1 MSSLQIISVPV
12 VSIRQMRKHDLIVF
26 DRKQTHKEKSSRV
39 YPDTKYRRRSAS
51 CFSSFRSSLFLCQSR
66 QAPVDLFLFLL
77 LLLSRVR
84 LVKCIDL
91 RRLDF
96 FRCRVCGVSLSLSL
110 RVVNV
115 VLVGLLNVSN
125 LRVSVFFLLLLVN
138 VCFFSIISLF
148 FIVLLLYFK
157 CLTFSFDFLLFRKI
171 TPRARLRRK
180 THTHTYTTNQVE
192 IQPSLNTDRFIPS
205 LLGCVFLLL
214 LLNRTFSRIDL
225 VIMRQARE

>member
-77 LLLSRVR
+77 LSRVR

-125 LRVSVFFLLLLVN
+125 LRVSVFF
-138 VCFFSIISLF
+138 
-148 FIVLLLYFK
+148 
-157 CLTFSFDFLLFRKI
+157 FL
-171 TPRARLRRK
+171 
-180 THTHTYTTNQVE
+180 
-192 IQPSLNTDRFIPS
+192 
-205 LLGCVFLLL
+205 
-214 LLNRTFSRIDL
+214 
-225 VIMRQARE
+225 